1 MNNEELVRAACKAL
15 WSDHDL
21 DKADDYYA
29 ADFVAHYSSVGMPPV
44 GPGPEG
50 VKELARGILES
61 FPDYN
66 ETVED
71 LIADGD
77 RVSVRL
83 TIRGTNTGPL
93 SDGTTTG
100 KPVEFTD
107 MTIVASPAARSPSC
121 GGSAITC
128 PSWSSSAL
136 SSSPTA
142 NHLRIAGPAPR
153 LPHTMLRHPTSN
165 RRPRLS
171 GSLRP

>member
-93 SDGTTTG
+93 PDGTTTG

-107 MTIVASPAARSPSC
+107 MTIV
-121 GGSAITC
+121 
-128 PSWSSSAL
+128 
-136 SSSPTA
+136 
-142 NHLRIAGPAPR
+142 RIAGGKIAE
-153 LPHTMLRHPTSN
+153 LWG
-165 RRPRLS
+165 LS
-171 GSLRP
+171 DHLSIMVQLGAIELADG